1 MPVAGGGRNQALPAA
16 GTEIVEHRTKK
27 GKTLRGIIRTDLTE
41 EEAKTID
48 PYSFK
53 KDNGW
58 FIRLKKEK

>member
-1 MPVAGGGRNQALPAA
+1 MHVEGGGRDQASPAA
-16 GTEIVEHRTKK
+16 GTDIVEHRTKR

-58 FIRLKKEK
+58 FIRFEKEK